1 MNSDKFGEFIR
12 NKRKEK
18 GLTQQQ
24 LGDIVGVSMKAVSK
38 WECGNAMP
46 DVGTI
51 KKLSETLGVSTDEL
65 LEGKCNNKENNVS
78 KKIKPIIIVIVL
90 GIILLVGTIYLLLN
104 NKKENNKLP
113 DKYDCTLIKTYRIND
128 IYASNDEN
136 YLYVTF
142 SQYQTE
148 GVYTIKLPRSISGS
162 FEKGKNYE
170 FTFMINKM
178 YVNDSPEVVFNNSE
192 VLNVEATDKIGMA
205 QMNRCDCE

>member
-1 MNSDKFGEFIR
+1 M
-12 NKRKEK
+12 
-18 GLTQQQ
+18 
-24 LGDIVGVSMKAVSK
+24 
-38 WECGNAMP
+38 
-46 DVGTI
+46 
-51 KKLSETLGVSTDEL
+51 

-162 FEKGKNYE
+162 LEKGKNYE

-192 VLNVEATDKIGMA
+192 VLNVKATDKIGMA
-205 QMNRCDCE
+205 QMNRYDCK